1 MDFNLRIFDQ
11 IKEKEPLAYKI
22 ISNAYNKNNI
32 AHAYIFVGREKNRV
46 TEVLNIFSKLML
58 CSSGT
63 ALDNCI
69 SCKMFESGN
78 HPDYRVWEAEKEKS
92 KFIKLEQIHELI
104 SATKFQPI
112 TSKRKVLIL
121 NEIQQLR
128 VEGSNSLLKTL
139 EEPTPFS
146 IILLTVDSLENVLPT
161 IISRCQIIPLKN
173 VEEETNFIDIKPFI
187 PTTYIEA
194 SKFSDEL
201 AGKEKEEMKL
211 FFINFEK
218 SLWEKA
224 KNQLLQERELKNL
237 SLFFESIENYITCI
251 DSYVNVKVIAE
262 NFFIELLD
270 FSKKNQ
276 HILKS

>member
-1 MDFNLRIFDQ
+1 MDFNLRAFEK
-11 IKEKEPLAYKI
+11 IKEKDPLAHKI
-22 ISNAYNKNNI
+22 LSSSYNRNNI
-32 AHAYIFVGREKNRV
+32 AHAYIFVGREKTRLAEV
-46 TEVLNIFSKLML
+46 TNIFSKTML

-69 SCKMFESGN
+69 NCKMFDSGN
-78 HPDYRVWEAEKEKS
+78 HPDYRAWEPETEKS

-146 IILLTVDSLENVLPT
+146 IIILTVDSLENVLPT

-173 VEEETNFIDIKPFI
+173 NEPETSFIEITSFI

-194 SKFSDEL
+194 AKFAEEL
-201 AGKEKEEMKL
+201 ASKEKEEMKD
-211 FFINFEK
+211 FFIGFEK
-218 SLWEKA
+218 SLWETA
-224 KNQLLQERELKNL
+224 KKQLLKEKDLKNL
-237 SLFFESIENYITCI
+237 SAFLESIENYVTCI

-262 NFFIELLD
+262 NFFIELLE
-270 FSKKNQ
+270 FSNKNQ